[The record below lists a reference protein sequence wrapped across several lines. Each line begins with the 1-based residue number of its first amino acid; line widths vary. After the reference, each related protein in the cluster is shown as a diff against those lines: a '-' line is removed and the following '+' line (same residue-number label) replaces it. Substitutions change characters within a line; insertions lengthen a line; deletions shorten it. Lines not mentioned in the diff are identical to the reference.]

1 LASISSDQKRAQAQ
15 FDLFKAMM
23 LTHMSSVQ
31 AMMAATTS
39 TVPQV
44 SVPISSSSSS
54 ATSSS
59 AIVPVINTLPTNS
72 SFSAQQVMDMMA
84 SFSRSANVPSVVVQ
98 AAQSDSKRMDH
109 LGLELV
115 KGVYLPLYFQANFPP
130 IDIDNTTGK
139 VMHYNIVFAVETL
152 RFQKNQTNILDP
164 ELSDATLK
172 ALILLKFNS
181 GPAGISLHALLGK
194 TTDLTVWT
202 DVLRALRIFRQI
214 CDSFIHPDLS
224 LHVAQLLTKVE
235 DLRLQYPLISVAHW
249 VRIFHMMFS
258 KLRGVTTMFEDD
270 PSLDYSKTLKE
281 LFYLDISLKIFQEAA
296 FTTTMGS
303 SSRQVQKVS
312 SPTKKRKRNPSHASS
327 PTAGKITQS
336 ASFKRSSQQPKVAR
350 PHLHGEYPCY
360 SWVANRAPCFDSVIC
375 SIVPSP
381 THSHQR
387 RGKTRPHAFDP
398 ADKGVE
404 EEFRAWVMRFAN
416 N

>member
-1 LASISSDQKRAQAQ
+1 
-15 FDLFKAMM
+15 
-23 LTHMSSVQ
+23 
-31 AMMAATTS
+31 MMAATTS

-44 SVPISSSSSS
+44 SVPISLSSSN

-59 AIVPVINTLPTNS
+59 TIVPVINTLPTNS

-84 SFSRSANVPSVVVQ
+84 SFSRSANAPSVVVQ

-181 GPAGISLHALLGK
+181 GPSGISLHAMLGK

-202 DVLRALRIFRQI
+202 DVLKALRIFRQI

-224 LHVAQLLTKVE
+224 LHVAQ
-235 DLRLQYPLISVAHW
+235 
-249 VRIFHMMFS
+249 
-258 KLRGVTTMFEDD
+258 
-270 PSLDYSKTLKE
+270 
-281 LFYLDISLKIFQEAA
+281 
-296 FTTTMGS
+296 
-303 SSRQVQKVS
+303 
-312 SPTKKRKRNPSHASS
+312 
-327 PTAGKITQS
+327 
-336 ASFKRSSQQPKVAR
+336 
-350 PHLHGEYPCY
+350 
-360 SWVANRAPCFDSVIC
+360 
-375 SIVPSP
+375 
-381 THSHQR
+381 
-387 RGKTRPHAFDP
+387 
-398 ADKGVE
+398 
-404 EEFRAWVMRFAN
+404 
-416 N
+416 